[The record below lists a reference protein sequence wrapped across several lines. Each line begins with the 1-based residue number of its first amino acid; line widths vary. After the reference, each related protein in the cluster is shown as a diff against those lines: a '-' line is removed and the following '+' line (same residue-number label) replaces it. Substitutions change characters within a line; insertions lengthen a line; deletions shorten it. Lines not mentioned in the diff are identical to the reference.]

1 MRRASGF
8 FSIVLLAVLLL
19 LTGCGAP
26 DETEVVKEESAEE
39 EVVVE
44 EEEEINGETEE
55 AAEDEDTVYFEA
67 EEYVLPETFPE
78 FIATFQEIQ
87 YTGGHVDG
95 QQTSVNYSHLGVE
108 EVDGVETDKVEI
120 SVADEGAA
128 TLWVD
133 SEGDFH
139 KVIFE
144 GEELPAAMAQQFAQP
159 LLEAAMAPF
168 HHASTFDLEDIFGEP
183 IPGYDQN
190 VIETGT
196 ETYGDLSATVYT
208 IGFSVGPPA
217 VEEDLSAEAT
227 AKLADFGDFQ
237 VITYWETTKLYGAR
251 DNKGIFSI
259 DEFILR

>member
-1 MRRASGF
+1 MRRALGF
-8 FSIVLLAVLLL
+8 FSIVLLVALLL
-19 LTGCGAP
+19 IAGCGAP
-26 DETEVVKEESAEE
+26 DETEEVEEELAEE
-39 EVVVE
+39 EVAV
-44 EEEEINGETEE
+44 EEEINGETEE
-55 AAEDEDTVYFEA
+55 TAEDEDAVYFEA

-87 YTGGHVDG
+87 YTGGQVDG

-108 EVDGVETDKVEI
+108 EVDGVQTDKVEI

-144 GEELPAAMAQQFAQP
+144 GEELPAAMAQQFAEP
-159 LLEAAMAPF
+159 LLGAAMAPF
-168 HHASTFDLEDIFGEP
+168 HHASTFDLEDIFGGP
-183 IPGYDQN
+183 VPGYEQN

-196 ETYGDLSATVYT
+196 ETFGDLSATVYT
-208 IGFSVGPPA
+208 IEFSVGPPA

-251 DNKGIFSI
+251 DDKGIFSI